1 MGTKNEGDRCYDAA
15 LDDEPMFVLLAR
27 DPSAPALV
35 RQWAAQRRVD
45 IEAGTRPEADRAQV
59 EEAEQLAERM
69 KTWRVDADEAWR
81 KQPSLFD
88 GPLSTMGAS
97 AHDDFIFD
105 SDPLI
110 DTDSMLPPAQFNN
123 SHALTGQH
131 AARREGDE
139 YVCTLCR
146 KRWGVDEDAPE
157 QCA

>member
-1 MGTKNEGDRCYDAA
+1 MGTKQEGDRGYDAA

-59 EEAEQLAERM
+59 EEAERLAERM
-69 KTWRVDADEAWR
+69 KTWRMDADEAWR

-88 GPLSTMGAS
+88 GPLSTMGA
-97 AHDDFIFD
+97 AYADDFPLD
-105 SDPLI
+105 VEPLI
-110 DTDSMLPPAQFNN
+110 DFPNERDPLA
-123 SHALTGQH
+123 GQH
-131 AARREGDE
+131 LARREGDE
-139 YVCTLCR
+139 YVCSRCH
-146 KRWGVDEDAPE
+146 KRWDVNEDAPE

>member
-35 RQWAAQRRVD
+35 RQWAAIRRVD
-45 IEAGTRPEADRAQV
+45 IEAGTRPESDLPQV
-59 EEAEQLAERM
+59 REAEALAERM
-69 KTWRVDADEAWR
+69 KAWRIDADEAWR

-97 AHDDFIFD
+97 AHEHRFVFEFRTHGDSSAVDDN
-105 SDPLI
+105 PL
-110 DTDSMLPPAQFNN
+110 A
-123 SHALTGQH
+123 GQH
-131 AARREGDE
+131 LARCEGDE
-139 YVCTLCR
+139 YVCSRCH
-146 KRWGVDEDAPE
+146 KRWGFDDSAPE